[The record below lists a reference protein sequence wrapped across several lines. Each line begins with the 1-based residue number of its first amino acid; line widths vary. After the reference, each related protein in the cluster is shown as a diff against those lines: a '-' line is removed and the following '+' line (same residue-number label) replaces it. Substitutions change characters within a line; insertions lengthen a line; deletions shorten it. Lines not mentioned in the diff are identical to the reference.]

1 MKLIIGLTGPT
12 GAGKSTA
19 AKIAEDLRFQVI
31 DCDLCAR
38 EAVIKDRG
46 GYYAV
51 IFSFG
56 EDILDENK
64 EIVRKRLAKKAFSSK
79 ENTELLNRTLFP
91 FIIRIVKEK
100 ITSDFVLIDAPTL
113 FESGLDSICDKTVA
127 VLSKKEIRLKRILAR
142 DKISEPDALL
152 RIGAGKSDEYYLSK
166 ADTIIYN
173 DGNPEEFSEKFREFL
188 NNCRKEKENV

>member
-38 EAVIKDRG
+38 KAVIKDSG

-51 IFSFG
+51 ISSFG

-113 FESGLDSICDKTVA
+113 FDSGLDSICDKTVA

>member
-38 EAVIKDRG
+38 EAVIKDSG

-51 IFSFG
+51 ISSFG

-127 VLSKKEIRLKRILAR
+127 VLSKKEIRLKRILTR
-142 DKISEPDALL
+142 DNISEPDALL

-173 DGNPEEFSEKFREFL
+173 DGNSEEFSEKFREFL

>member
-38 EAVIKDRG
+38 EAVIKDSG

-51 IFSFG
+51 ISSFG

-113 FESGLDSICDKTVA
+113 FESGIDSICDKTVA

>member
-38 EAVIKDRG
+38 KAVIKDSG

-51 IFSFG
+51 ISSFG

-188 NNCRKEKENV
+188 NNCRKENENV

>member
-19 AKIAEDLRFQVI
+19 AKIADDLRFQVI

-38 EAVIKDRG
+38 KAVIKDSG

-51 IFSFG
+51 ISSFG

>member
-38 EAVIKDRG
+38 KAVIKDSG

-51 IFSFG
+51 ISSFG

>member
-51 IFSFG
+51 ISSFG

>member
-38 EAVIKDRG
+38 EAVIKDSG

-51 IFSFG
+51 ISSFG

-79 ENTELLNRTLFP
+79 ESTELLNRTLFP

-100 ITSDFVLIDAPTL
+100 INSDFVLIDAPTL

-142 DKISEPDALL
+142 DTISEPDALL
-152 RIGAGKSDEYYLSK
+152 RISAGKSDEYYLSK
-166 ADTIIYN
+166 ADKIIYN
-173 DGNPEEFSEKFREFL
+173 DGNLEEFSEKFREFL